1 MNIPQDSYSINRKYE
16 EENSMSSKTITA
28 DKMLRGLVKSTLA
41 MFNYKVLVIILL
53 IALVLTACGGSNT
66 TPTATVGA
74 STSETIATEAPTVG
88 GGDTTLRIG
97 WLGAPDTLNPAYAF
111 LTESWTIFHL
121 IYSTLTTQ
129 ATDGSYVGLLA
140 KDWSVSDDGL
150 TWTYHL
156 QEGFKWHNGEPFT
169 ADQLAW
175 AINAIMQDPEGWAT
189 VANYAAG
196 FSEVTAPDANTLV
209 IVTEYPIGN
218 MDYRTSFLYALYPP
232 DFENFTTAEELQN
245 YPNDHAI
252 GTGPFILNTFNK
264 DSGVVLLDTNK
275 DYVYGAPLIG
285 GIIFQTF
292 DNGDAMVQAL
302 KVGDIDA
309 LTSVPASAYETVQ
322 GYQNVKSMAIENNY
336 FYELIIN
343 SVDPNNDPAPT
354 GNPALA
360 DPAVRL
366 AIAYSINKQDIV
378 EIVMQGLATPGDSII
393 APAMGGGFW
402 HDPNIKDIPFDT
414 ALANSTLDDAG
425 YMLGSDG
432 VRSKGDLRLEFR
444 LQFPSTSPVYARIAD
459 MMVDWFK
466 QAGMKVTPQSM
477 DEDSLIAATTPTG
490 DYDLVIWAWEPDP
503 DPDFILSVLTTD
515 QFVDGGWSD
524 SGYHNPEYDQLY
536 LDQQQLVDTTER
548 QQVIWQM
555 QEMVFNDQPYI
566 VLFYED
572 LLQAYRTDRFTGFI
586 ESPLGIEDTESLL
599 NVVPVK

>member
-1 MNIPQDSYSINRKYE
+1 MGKEHEIIRIK
-16 EENSMSSKTITA
+16 SKFRIS
-28 DKMLRGLVKSTLA
+28 GL
-41 MFNYKVLVIILL
+41 KVFVIAILVS
-53 IALVLTACGGSNT
+53 LVMTACGGSTPTPTASVGASATDT
-66 TPTATVGA
+66 TPTEA
-74 STSETIATEAPTVG
+74 STGGEA
-88 GGDTTLRIG
+88 DTTLRFG

-111 LTESWTIFHL
+111 LSESWTIFHL

-140 KDWSVSDDGL
+140 KDWSVSEDGL

-156 QEGFKWHNGEPFT
+156 KEGFKWHNGEPFS

-175 AINAIMQDPEGWAT
+175 AINAIMKDPEGWAT

-218 MDYRTSFLYALYPP
+218 MDYRTSFLYAFYPP
-232 DFENFTTAEELQN
+232 DFEKFTTAEELQN
-245 YPNDHAI
+245 YPNDQAI

-264 DSGVVLLDTNK
+264 DSGVVLLDANN
-275 DYVYGAPLIG
+275 DYVYGAPKFD

-302 KVGDIDA
+302 KVGDVDA

-322 GYQNVKSMAIENNY
+322 GYANVKALAIENSY

-343 SVDPNNDPAPT
+343 SVDPNNDPTPT

-366 AIAYSINKQDIV
+366 AMAYSINKQDLV
-378 EIVMQGLATPGDSII
+378 EIVMQGLATPGDSIV

-402 HDPNIKDIPFDT
+402 HDPNMQDIPFDT
-414 ALANSTLDDAG
+414 VMANKTLDEAG
-425 YMLGSDG
+425 YVLGSDG

-444 LQFPSTSPVYARIAD
+444 LAFPSTTPVYARISD
-459 MMVDWFK
+459 LMVDWFK
-466 QAGMKVTPQSM
+466 QDGIKITPQSM

-515 QFVDGGWSD
+515 QFVEGGWSD

-536 LDQQQLVDTTER
+536 LDQQQLVDKTAR
-548 QQVIWQM
+548 QQAIWKM
-555 QEMVFNDQPYI
+555 QEMVFNDMPYI

-586 ESPLGIEDTESLL
+586 ESPLGIEATDSLL
-599 NVVPVK
+599 NVAPVK

>member
-1 MNIPQDSYSINRKYE
+1 MMRDHETKGIIEGKSPMSKS
-16 EENSMSSKTITA
+16 SMFEFKVFVILILIS
-28 DKMLRGLVKSTLA
+28 LV
-41 MFNYKVLVIILL
+41 M
-53 IALVLTACGGSNT
+53 TACASSNA
-66 TPTATVGA
+66 TPTTIVGTSA
-74 STSETIATEAPTVG
+74 SETIVTEAPTSEAAT
-88 GGDTTLRIG
+88 DTTLRIG
-97 WLGAPDTLNPAYAF
+97 WMGAPDTLNPAYAF
-111 LTESWTIFHL
+111 LSESWTIFHL

-129 ATDGSYVGLLA
+129 ATDGSYVGSLA
-140 KDWSVSDDGL
+140 EDWSVSEDGL

-156 QEGFKWHNGEPFT
+156 KEGFKWHNGEPFT

-175 AINAIMQDPEGWAT
+175 AINAIMKDPDGWAT

-196 FSEVTAPDANTLV
+196 FTEVTAPDANTLV

-218 MDYRTSFLYALYPP
+218 MDYRTSFLYAFYPP

-245 YPNDHAI
+245 YPNDQAI

-264 DSGVVLLDTNK
+264 DSGVVLLDANK
-275 DYVYGAPLIG
+275 DYVYGAPKYDGL
-285 GIIFQTF
+285 IFQTF

-302 KVGDIDA
+302 KVGDVDA

-322 GYQNVKSMAIENNY
+322 GYENVKSMSAQNTY

-366 AIAYSINKQDIV
+366 AIAYSINKQDLV
-378 EIVMQGLATPGDSII
+378 DIVMQGLATPGDSII

-402 HDPNIKDIPFDT
+402 HDPNIKDVPFDT
-414 ALANSTLDDAG
+414 AMANKTLDDAG
-425 YMLGSDG
+425 YTLGSDG

-444 LQFPSTSPVYARIAD
+444 LQFPSTTPVYARVGD
-459 MMVDWFK
+459 MMVNWFK
-466 QAGMKVTPQSM
+466 QAGIKVTPQSM

-503 DPDFILSVLTTD
+503 DPDFILSVMTTD

-536 LDQQQLVDTTER
+536 LDQQQLVDKTER

-555 QEMVFNDQPYI
+555 QEMVFNDRPYI
-566 VLFYED
+566 VLFYEN

-586 ESPLGIEDTESLL
+586 ESPLGIEANESLL
-599 NVVPVK
+599 NVEPIK